1 MSGFL
6 IGVII
11 GWTLGVIITCWL
23 GQGGDRK

>member
-6 IGVII
+6 IGIII
-11 GWTLGVIITCWL
+11 GWTLGAIITYWL